1 MTTHTWDTAPVAAAR
16 FLVCCALLGSSMHG
30 YAAAQSSRP
39 ADAIRR
45 AVRPVPGRY
54 IVVLRTADD
63 PESLGREAEKF
74 PKGRLRHIYRNAV
87 RGFAIETTEAAAR
100 ALARD
105 PRVAFVEED
114 GIVAVTGWQGLD
126 PSRDSWGLDRIDQR
140 TSYAN
145 GEPTYDAIYRYN
157 LDGTGVHAYIIDT
170 GIRTTHGDFGGRAV
184 SELDAVGDAYG
195 ATDCHG
201 HGTHVAGI
209 VGGLEFGV
217 AKNITLH
224 SLRVLDCAG
233 FGTYSAIAA
242 ALDWVTANHLKPA
255 VVNLS
260 MGGGP
265 SEAITQALRNTIA
278 AGVVLVGA
286 AANNYQ
292 DACGG
297 LMGQVPEVLLVGASD
312 YQDWREPY
320 SNYGA
325 CLDMFAPGSV
335 IPSTGASG
343 DTATTVMS
351 GTSMAAPHVTGAVA
365 LYLEGRPG
373 ANPAQAAAALVS
385 GATRDLVQNAGTGS
399 PNRLLFSA
407 YLGDS
412 TPPSASM
419 TLPLSDATLTGTVPL
434 AAIAADDVEIAS
446 VTFYAGSAAIGTDT
460 TAPYS
465 IEWNTASVGDG
476 PYALRARVRDL
487 AGNTTDSTLVPVTIR
502 NNPRETAPVIAVS
515 LSRIATFSAATQ
527 TLMLTGTVTCSEP
540 TAIQI
545 EGLTVQEHGPHSG
558 QAAWSARLD
567 CAGRMDFRVN
577 AAANGITFHNGR
589 AITTVH
595 AVGRASS
602 DGAPA
607 DAHVT
612 WPHRIARAR

>member
-1 MTTHTWDTAPVAAAR
+1 
-16 FLVCCALLGSSMHG
+16 MHG
-30 YAAAQSSRP
+30 YVAAQTSRP
-39 ADAIRR
+39 DAIRR
-45 AVRPVPGRY
+45 AARPVPGRY
-54 IVVLRTADD
+54 IVVLRNADD
-63 PESLGREAEKF
+63 PESMGREAEKL
-74 PKGRLRHIYRNAV
+74 PKGRLRHVYRNAV

-126 PSRDSWGLDRIDQR
+126 PFRDSWGLDRIDQR

-184 SELDAVGDAYG
+184 SELDAVGGAQS
-195 ATDCHG
+195 ATDCYG

-217 AKNITLH
+217 AKNVTLH
-224 SLRVLDCAG
+224 SLRVLNCAG
-233 FGTYSAIAA
+233 FGTLSAIAA
-242 ALDWVTANHLKPA
+242 ALDWVTANHVKPA

-260 MGGGP
+260 MSAGP

-286 AANNYQ
+286 AANYDE

-297 LMGQVPEVLLVGASD
+297 LMGQVPESLLVGASD

-335 IPSTGASG
+335 IRSTGASG
-343 DTATTVMS
+343 DTATTLMS

-365 LYLEGRPG
+365 LYLESRPG
-373 ANPAQAAAALVS
+373 ATPAQVAAALVN
-385 GATRDLVQNAGTGS
+385 GATRGLVQDAGGGS

-412 TPPSASM
+412 TPPSVSM
-419 TLPLSDATLTGTVPL
+419 TLPRSDATLVGTVPV
-434 AAIAADDVEIAS
+434 AALAADDIEIAS

-476 PYALRARVRDL
+476 SYAVRARVRDL
-487 AGNTTDSTLVPVTIR
+487 AGNTTDSALVPVRIL
-502 NNPRETAPVIAVS
+502 NNPREAAPVIAVS

-527 TLMLTGTVTCSEP
+527 SLTLTGTITCSEP

-545 EGLTVQEHGPHSG
+545 DGSTTQEHGPTSG
-558 QAAWSARLD
+558 GRAAWSARLN
-567 CAGRMDFRVN
+567 CEGRMDFRVN
-577 AAANGITFHNGR
+577 AAANGVTFHNGR
-589 AITTVH
+589 GITTLH
-595 AVGRASS
+595 AVGRAWS
-602 DGAPA
+602 DGAPT